1 MACVEAETG
10 VSGCGRPAV
19 LAAGCW
25 DWANASGAATSS
37 RPQRIGR
44 NGRRDR
50 TSRLIIVKRK
60 AVVLSLQHCLL
71 RTVKV
76 QYRCPLPLPLGSPH
90 HFAAK
95 QSGDGLRRKVLM
107 KVEKAFIEGLVP
119 AAQAQGQMGRV
130 IFGRKNEPD
139 GVRIIKLCRFFNLLK

>member
-1 MACVEAETG
+1 MACVDAETG

-25 DWANASGAATSS
+25 ANASGVAASS

-60 AVVLSLQHCLL
+60 AVVLSLVWRLQHCLL

-76 QYRCPLPLPLGSPH
+76 QYRRPLSLPLGAPH
-90 HFAAK
+90 YFAAK
-95 QSGDGLRRKVLM
+95 EPRDGLWRKILM
-107 KVEKAFIEGLVP
+107 EVEKAFIEGLVP
-119 AAQAQGQMGRV
+119 AAKA
-130 IFGRKNEPD
+130 
-139 GVRIIKLCRFFNLLK
+139 